1 MKKTQKLLGLVA
13 ACALSSAA
21 ISPALAEEAT
31 PIYVESSQAA
41 VALKVLATAGDQIGG
56 YTLAGVPD
64 GTGIYSSGSSAKLLV
79 NHELS
84 YGEIT
89 KGLSRA
95 NGAAFGATV
104 SELTINTK
112 TQSVT
117 GATDFLKTVKFYN
130 YNTKTWGATIGAP
143 AGAAAIDSYGT
154 PLHTNFLN
162 RFCSASLSPAGRFF
176 YSEKGKAFGVK
187 DAVFL
192 TGEEGGDESRG
203 FAVNGAGEAVQIPGF
218 GLAAWETF
226 NNIPTGSKTTAVFGN
241 EDGSATNSQLWLY
254 QGTKTTSGT
263 WYQRAGLT
271 NGKTYVMKIG
281 GFALEKDFRAFVGKG
296 IPTAV
301 TFQEINATNNGVGQ
315 NLEADIIGTS
325 LARVEDGAFDPRDP
339 STYYF
344 LTTESNKDA
353 KATSL
358 NPENK
363 LVTKRDGGAL
373 WKLKLKDRKNPA
385 AGGSITMLLDGSEA
399 PYLNKP
405 DNLEVDAYG
414 NILIQE
420 DPGNNAQLGRMIAY
434 RIADGKTAT
443 IAQFRSDMFS
453 LASASAN
460 FVTED
465 EEMSGILD
473 VTAQFKTAKTDSKKY
488 YIFVAQV
495 HATGDALLKARPDIV
510 TAEAKSALLKA
521 IEAGQIYLMTVSD
534 WSKVY
539 N

>member
-1 MKKTQKLLGLVA
+1 VN
-13 ACALSSAA
+13 
-21 ISPALAEEAT
+21 AT
-31 PIYVESSQAA
+31 
-41 VALKVLATAGDQIGG
+41 
-56 YTLAGVPD
+56 
-64 GTGIYSSGSSAKLLV
+64 
-79 NHELS
+79 
-84 YGEIT
+84 GEI
-89 KGLSRA
+89 A
-95 NGAAFGATV
+95 
-104 SELTINTK
+104 
-112 TQSVT
+112 
-117 GATDFLKTVKFYN
+117 
-130 YNTKTWGATIGAP
+130 
-143 AGAAAIDSYGT
+143 
-154 PLHTNFLN
+154 
-162 RFCSASLSPAGRFF
+162 
-176 YSEKGKAFGVK
+176 
-187 DAVFL
+187 
-192 TGEEGGDESRG
+192 
-203 FAVNGAGEAVQIPGF
+203 QIPGF

-226 NNIPTGSKTTAVFGN
+226 NNIATGTKTTAVFGN

-358 NPENK
+358 NPDNK

-385 AGGSITMLLDGSEA
+385 AGGTITMLLDGSEA

-405 DNLEVDAYG
+405 DNLEVDGFG

-420 DPGNNAQLGRMIAY
+420 DPGNNAQLSRMIAY
-434 RIADGKTAT
+434 RISDGKMTT
-443 IAQFRSDMFS
+443 IAQFNSEMFS
-453 LASASAN
+453 TATASAK
-460 FVTED
+460 FITED
-465 EEMSGILD
+465 EETSGVLN
-473 VTAQFKTAKTDSKKY
+473 VTSLFRTSKTDTNKY

-510 TAEAKSALLKA
+510 TAEGKSALLKA